1 MDNYK
6 LQLQKFFDQA
16 PDNDDPNFEHQT
28 PNLLA
33 HQKRHTV
40 DD

>member
-28 PNLLA
+28 TNLLA
-33 HQKRHTV
+33 HQKKAYSG
-40 DD
+40 